1 MTIKTDPRFIKSQ
14 YNSEQV
20 HLLSLGIQF
29 YIAGR
34 VTYLFCLIDS
44 FLVAPL
50 LFRHAIE
57 YFLKGYLSFDH
68 NMSELKRKYGHNL
81 SKLWN
86 RFKEIEADDALEKFD
101 EFISQFNDTEF
112 MRYPQG
118 RENLKA
124 GQKEAYEIDISLSF
138 DESIT
143 NIEPNAINWSINTV
157 DELVYIICKRM
168 RSPISTIDW
177 MEQRYR
183 KNDALFNGNK
193 YFKKSEINGALTIQL
208 SVPPILGKN
217 NDVQKT

>member
-1 MTIKTDPRFIKSQ
+1 MTIETDHRYIKTQ
-14 YNSEQV
+14 YNSEQA

-29 YIAGR
+29 YIFGR

-68 NMSELKRKYGHNL
+68 NMSELKSKYGHNL
-81 SKLWN
+81 PKLWN
-86 RFKEIEADDALEKFD
+86 RFKEVEADDALGKFD
-101 EFISQFNDTEF
+101 EFISQFNGTEF
-112 MRYPQG
+112 MRYPKG

-124 GQKEAYEIDISLSF
+124 GQKDAHEIDISLSF
-138 DESIT
+138 DDSIT
-143 NIEPNAINWSINTV
+143 NTKPNSINWSINTV
-157 DELVYIICKRM
+157 DELIYIICKRM

-177 MEQRYR
+177 IEQRYR

-193 YFKKSEINGALTIQL
+193 YFKKSTGNDALTIRL
-208 SVPPILGKN
+208 SVPPILDKE
-217 NDVQKT
+217 

>member
-1 MTIKTDPRFIKSQ
+1 MKSH
-14 YNSEQV
+14 YNSEQA

-68 NMSELKRKYGHNL
+68 NMSELKSKYGHNL

-86 RFKEIEADDALEKFD
+86 RFKEIEADDALGKFN

-112 MRYPQG
+112 MRYPKG
-118 RENLKA
+118 REKLKA
-124 GQKEAYEIDISLSF
+124 GQKESYEIDISLSF

-143 NIEPNAINWSINTV
+143 NIEPNAMNWSINTV
-157 DELVYIICKRM
+157 DALIYIICKRM

-177 MEQRYR
+177 IEQRYR

-193 YFKKSEINGALTIQL
+193 YFKKSAINGTLTIQL
-208 SVPPILGKN
+208 SAPPTLEK
-217 NDVQKT
+217 K